1 MSTNEMRIK
10 LINYARD
17 TLNRAISEA
26 DDFDTFAETMP
37 TASKQEIEAA
47 FDEANENAVLIKLI
61 DTIYHVVRV
70 LAGDDPMVNPPDD
83 ANIRTVSVKIEE
95 RDNETRTVTVPALH
109 LFEYLGTW
117 LANACADEPASMPIV
132 VDVHVFAGDNI
143 ATYTIFGEND

>member
-17 TLNRAISEA
+17 TLNRAISET

-47 FDEANENAVLIKLI
+47 FDAANGNAVLVKLI
-61 DTIYHVVRV
+61 DKIYHVVRV
-70 LAGDDPMVNPPDD
+70 LSGDDAMIEPPDD
-83 ANIRTVSVKIEE
+83 ANTRTVSVKIEE
-95 RDNETRTVTVPALH
+95 RDNETRTVTVSALH

-132 VDVHVFAGDNI
+132 IDVHVFAGDNI